1 VTFHVRCKHGSY
13 RSAGAR
19 ARGGPTANASS
30 SEYVYL
36 AVAALNQ
43 GPVVTPVATTTLL
56 STTARNN
63 TLGSNCGT
71 CSSAVKSAAR
81 VAGPS

>member
-1 VTFHVRCKHGSY
+1 MQARLVPLSGS
-13 RSAGAR
+13 AR
-19 ARGGPTANASS
+19 TRRTNRQRVV
-30 SEYVYL
+30 ERIYL